1 MRNRYT
7 LSGSIKVK
15 EIYQITFVIRYTV
28 LWFMSVVRAC
38 GPLERPREIYDAR
51 QKLSAP
57 VSAVDDNGPPCGVPL
72 EGSTLVTMS
81 PRVAQGNSKF
91 SFRGCPTNYS
101 NFPLAPPPS
110 TLAPAPP
117 LPHSRFETTRRDV
130 NVSRKSTTWSWLKG
144 CPRCI
149 VSFMLVDLADQS
161 RESILSCRRKGE
173 WIPEARFSFS
183 SWCSKSAV

>member
-1 MRNRYT
+1 
-7 LSGSIKVK
+7 
-15 EIYQITFVIRYTV
+15 
-28 LWFMSVVRAC
+28 MSVVRAC

-57 VSAVDDNGPPCGVPL
+57 VSVVDDNGPPCGVPL

-101 NFPLAPPPS
+101 NFPLSPPPP
-110 TLAPAPP
+110 THPP
-117 LPHSRFETTRRDV
+117 FPHSFRNDV